1 MKENWKKNIALFL
14 SGQAVTL
21 FGSSLVQYAIIW
33 YISIETQSGIMATL
47 ITICAFAPQVV
58 ISIFAGVWADRFS
71 RKKLI
76 IFSDGGIAL
85 STLMLAMLMMK
96 GVNSMW
102 LLLVISAIRSV
113 GAGIQT
119 PSVNA
124 VIPQLVPEDK
134 LMRINGIN
142 GTIQS
147 IVGLAA
153 PAASGAIL
161 MSGPI
166 WNVMLIDVVT
176 AIIGI
181 GVLLFVPISVIT
193 EDRLPKKGGYL
204 DDLAAGL
211 RYSFKNKFILQLLII
226 SGLFMILMCPAAM
239 LNVLMVTRTFGGYWH
254 LTMNEVIYF
263 VGAFAGGIM
272 MATWGGFEN
281 RVATLTVGTVL
292 FGIFTVAMGLTYT
305 FWVYLIFICIV
316 GFSMPM
322 VTTPFL
328 TLLQEKS
335 EPEMQGRVFGISSII
350 FSAFAPLAMVFFGP
364 LAEVVSIQTLMII
377 TGIGLVLLG
386 LTVFI
391 RKDFYKAGVK
401 KRPEQ

>member
-1 MKENWKKNIALFL
+1 MKKNWKKNISLFL
-14 SGQAVTL
+14 SSQAISL
-21 FGSSLVQYAIIW
+21 FGSSLVQYAIVW
-33 YISIETQSGIMATL
+33 YISLETQSGVMVTL

-76 IFSDGGIAL
+76 IFSDGGIAV
-85 STLMLAMLMMK
+85 STLILAIMMMR

-102 LLLVISAIRSV
+102 LLLLISAIRSV

-119 PSVNA
+119 PTVNA

-166 WNVMLIDVVT
+166 WNILLIDVVT
-176 AIIGI
+176 AAIGI
-181 GVLLFVPISVIT
+181 SVLLFVPIVLIRN
-193 EDRLPKKGGYL
+193 DAVQKGGYFK
-204 DDLAAGL
+204 DLKAGL
-211 RYSFKNKFILQLLII
+211 KYSLGNRFIRELLII
-226 SGLFMILMCPAAM
+226 SGIFMILMCPAGM
-239 LNVLMVTRTFGGYWH
+239 LNVLMVTRTFGGYWY

-263 VGAFAGGIM
+263 AGAIAGGVLI
-272 MATWGGFEN
+272 ASWGGFKN
-281 RVATLTVGTVL
+281 RVATLTFGTIV
-292 FGIFTVAMGLTYT
+292 FGAFTVAIGVTYV
-305 FWVYLIFICIV
+305 FWVYLIFICIL
-316 GFSMPM
+316 GLSMPL
-322 VTTPFL
+322 VNTPFL

-335 EPEMQGRVFGISSII
+335 DPEMQGRVFGIASII
-350 FSAFAPLAMVFFGP
+350 FSSFAPLSMAFFGP
-364 LAEVVSIQTLMII
+364 LADVVPIQTLMII
-377 TGIGLVLLG
+377 TGIGLVILG
-386 LTVFI
+386 IAVLF
-391 RKDFYKAGVK
+391 RKPFFEAGITK
-401 KRPEQ
+401 PSEQ